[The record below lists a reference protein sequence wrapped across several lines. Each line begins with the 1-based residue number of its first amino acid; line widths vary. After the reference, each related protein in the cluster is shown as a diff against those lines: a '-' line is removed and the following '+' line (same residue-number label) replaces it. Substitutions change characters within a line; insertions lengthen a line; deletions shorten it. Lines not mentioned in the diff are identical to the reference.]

1 MAKKYHPDISKEPDA
16 KERFAE
22 ITNAYEILSDDNKRQ
37 MYDATGSTDPNMG
50 AGGFGGFGGAGGHP
64 GGMNAE
70 DIFRD
75 FFGGGFGGFSAGG
88 GENPFADMHELRN
101 QPRQGGDARQTVRV
115 SLREAAFGTKRELSV
130 KKAVNCGTCQGT
142 GEDPKSKPKT
152 CRTCKGHGRIEIR
165 QGFFVM
171 QQTCSSCGGTGKITD
186 DCKSCSGRGYHL
198 QDKKIDVNIPVG
210 VESGSVLRLRGY
222 GEPGF
227 KGGPSGDLFLEI
239 HVLPDPQF
247 KRRGLDL
254 EVDHA
259 IPLYQAVLGGETMV
273 TMLDGSQEKV
283 TVSRGTQHGDKL
295 VLKQKGIKQ
304 SASRIGNLTIVLK
317 VNIPRSLTPEQE
329 KMFEEFARLE
339 QEKK

>member
-16 KERFAE
+16 KERFSE

-37 MYDATGSTDPNMG
+37 MYDTTGSTDPN
-50 AGGFGGFGGAGGHP
+50 AGFGGFGGGP

-75 FFGGGFGGFSAGG
+75 FFGGGFGGFGGGGAG
-88 GENPFADMHELRN
+88 GENPFADMHDLRS
-101 QPRQGGDARQTVRV
+101 QPRQGGDARQTIRI
-115 SLREAAFGTKRELSV
+115 SLREAAFGSKRELGV
-130 KKAVNCGTCQGT
+130 KKAVNCGTCNGT

-152 CRTCKGHGRIEIR
+152 CRSCKGHGRIEMR

-171 QQTCSSCGGTGKITD
+171 QQTCSNCGGTGKITD
-186 DCKSCSGRGYHL
+186 DCKSCNGRGYSL
-198 QDKKIDVNIPVG
+198 QDKKIDVNIPIG

-254 EVDHA
+254 ELEHT
-259 IPLYQAVLGGETMV
+259 IPLYQAVLGGETTV
-273 TMLDGSQEKV
+273 TLLDGTVEKV
-283 TVSRGTQHGDKL
+283 PVPKGTQHGDKT

-304 SASRIGNLTIVLK
+304 SSTKSGNLSIVFK

-329 KMFEEFARLE
+329 KLIEEFARLE
-339 QEKK
+339 QK